1 MTAVY
6 LPSRRGFNRIRD
18 SVLLALLAIMAES
31 CAIGSPWNSETAL
44 PPAGVVP
51 PIKQIARTPK
61 TKTLQQGVAS
71 WYGRDFSGKKT
82 AGGDSFDEA
91 KLTAAHKTFPLGSR
105 AKVTNL
111 RNGKTVEVE
120 ITDRGPFVDGRV
132 IDGSEAAAKKMGII
146 VSGTAPVQVELL
158 SETAQR

>member
-6 LPSRRGFNRIRD
+6 FSSRRGFKRIGT
-18 SVLLALLAIMAES
+18 SVVLALLAIMAEG
-31 CAIGSPWNSETAL
+31 CATVSPWNSETAL
-44 PPAGVVP
+44 PPAAAVL
-51 PIKQIARTPK
+51 PIKQITKMPK
-61 TKTLQQGVAS
+61 TKALQQGLAS

-111 RNGKTVEVE
+111 KNGKTVEVK

-132 IDGSEAAAKKMGII
+132 IDVSEAAGKNLGII
-146 VSGTAPVQVELL
+146 VSGTASVQVELL
-158 SETAQR
+158 SENP

>member
-1 MTAVY
+1 MTALY

-18 SVLLALLAIMAES
+18 SVLLALLAIMVES
-31 CAIGSPWNSETAL
+31 CAISSPWNSETAL
-44 PPAGVVP
+44 PPAAVVP

-132 IDGSEAAAKKMGII
+132 IDVSEAAAKKMGII